1 MVSILAY
8 DKPKHM
14 KILWIHNNHD
24 RSSGTF
30 MWDIKDRLDK
40 FDNARLREIV
50 VPLVFG
56 LSAVVRA
63 GRLVRQA
70 PSVDIVHGQY
80 GSFVGLLTC
89 GVRAGRRIITLRG
102 SDVYWRYGIGKTRLG
117 ALVRVALTRL
127 ALTRTDAV
135 VVMSEAMRQRLKSWR
150 LSPSVAIHL
159 IHDPA
164 GADFWPIELRSIA
177 DKLYRQ
183 PFRVVTGS
191 VHRNNP
197 VKRVETLEA
206 AALLCQGVGMALELK
221 ILSGLTRSEVAT
233 HLRDADSVA
242 LCSTH
247 EGWPNIIKEA
257 LLMGKAFVS
266 TDVSDL
272 DALVLGDRNHH
283 IVSAHPLDFAC
294 AFVDQL
300 ASRIIGEYG
309 FSPELAAFHPDV
321 AALKHRLLYFHYEGT
336 RA

>member
-1 MVSILAY
+1 
-8 DKPKHM
+8 M

-24 RSSGTF
+24 RASGTF
-30 MWDIKDRLDK
+30 MWDIKDRLDQ
-40 FDNARLREIV
+40 FDNARLPDIV
-50 VPLVFG
+50 VPFVLG
-56 LSAVVRA
+56 LSAVMYA
-63 GRLVRQA
+63 CRLVRQA

-89 GVRAGRRIITLRG
+89 GARAGRRIITLRG

-117 ALVRVALTRL
+117 ALLRVMLTRL
-127 ALTRTDAV
+127 ALTRSDAV
-135 VVMSEAMRQRLKSWR
+135 VVMSDAMRRRLKSWPF
-150 LSPSVAIHL
+150 SPSAAIHL

-164 GADFWPIELRSIA
+164 GSEFWPIELRSIA
-177 DKLYRQ
+177 EKLYSE
-183 PFRVVTGS
+183 PLRVVTGS
-191 VHRNNP
+191 VHRDNP
-197 VKRVETLEA
+197 VKRIETLEA
-206 AALLCQGVGMALELK
+206 AALLCQAVGMALEFK
-221 ILSGLTRSEVAT
+221 ILSGLTRGEVAI

-272 DALVLGDRNHH
+272 ETLVLGDHNHH

-300 ASRIIGEYG
+300 AARIIGEYG
-309 FSPELAAFHPDV
+309 FPPTLAAFHPDV
-321 AALKHRLLYFHYEGT
+321 AALKHRLLYHHYGNT

>member
-1 MVSILAY
+1 
-8 DKPKHM
+8 M
-14 KILWIHNNHD
+14 KILWIHNYHD
-24 RSSGTF
+24 RASGTF

-40 FDNARLREIV
+40 FGIARLPDVV
-50 VPLVFG
+50 VPLVLG
-56 LSAVVRA
+56 LAAVMHA
-63 GRLVRQA
+63 CRLVRQA

-89 GVRAGRRIITLRG
+89 GVNAGRRILTLRG

-117 ALVRVALTRL
+117 AMLRVALTRL
-127 ALTRTDAV
+127 ALTRSDAV
-135 VVMSEAMRQRLKSWR
+135 VVMSDAMRRRLQSWCF
-150 LSPSVAIHL
+150 SPSGAIHV

-164 GADFWPIELRSIA
+164 GAEFWPIELRTIT
-177 DKLYRQ
+177 DKLYGL
-183 PFRVVTGS
+183 PLRVVTGT
-191 VHRNNP
+191 VQRNNP
-197 VKRVETLEA
+197 VKRVDTLEA

-221 ILSGLTRSEVAT
+221 ILSGLTRGEVAV
-233 HLRDADSVA
+233 HLREADSVA

-272 DALVLGDRNHH
+272 GTLVLGDRNHH
-283 IVSAHPLDFAC
+283 IVPAHPLDFAC

-300 ASRIIGEYG
+300 AARIIGEHG
-309 FSPELAAFHPDV
+309 FPPTLAAFHPDV
-321 AALKHRLLYFHYEGT
+321 AALKHRLLYHHYGNT